1 MSAVCLGM
9 YICVVGRLCG
19 WTLQLT
25 VVHFLRVPSM
35 LYCVNPAC
43 MFVWIN
49 TWKSRNDASSFLC
62 FWLVLIMRQWH
73 WICCPFFYMPWWLE
87 MTRAS
92 YRGTH
97 GDTAH
102 AHTRACVHTFR
113 NKQASTH
120 WHASWLHARTHVH
133 THTHTHTHTHFRNKR
148 TSTHWHTNW
157 LNVHTHTLQK
167 QRGVYT
173 LAHKLTERT
182 YTHTHTSETKR
193 RLHTGMQTDSTHA
206 RTHTHI
212 TLTCMPARAH
222 THLRAR
228 AHTLTHTHTYTLT
241 RPETLH
247 LVFAT
252 RVQLEVPLVLTSS

>member
-1 MSAVCLGM
+1 MCAVCLGM

-133 THTHTHTHTHFRNKR
+133 THTHTHTHTSETNGRLHIGTQTDWTYTHTHFRNKEA
-148 TSTHWHTNW
+148 STHWHTNW
-157 LNVHTHTLQK
+157 LNVH
-167 QRGVYT
+167 
-173 LAHKLTERT
+173 
-182 YTHTHTSETKR
+182 THTHTSETKR